1 MGQPMRALLLLLGA
15 GLWSSTSPAAASEGP
30 QISGFVKPALSVKY
44 RPVAVPAQQLQVGF
58 EETQGGLRL
67 EETGRRLDYHLYL
80 YLTGE
85 TIQVLTRA
93 IPLDTDNDGNADKIF
108 TLTTNAAK
116 NLLREAWVNWNFNEG
131 VKLKIGR
138 MAVPF
143 TSQAQ
148 SPDTELMFPNRA
160 SPNAVFLGQRD
171 IGALASVTPQSETVS
186 LQAGVF
192 NGTGSGVGEVSQTGV
207 LYALRFDLA
216 PLGPFSQDETGATQD
231 PWKIGW
237 GIGLVFRPYT
247 LYDSAG
253 YPSSGVVDT
262 RATTSFRITG
272 RNIHFLAE
280 ALARYTTDTLTDRP
294 LIDYGA
300 FGQFG
305 YYTRAGIEPV
315 VRLGWV
321 NEDTSFSAQQVYWG
335 EAGLNIYLPEPNVAA
350 QPARLGVHYTNEY
363 RYTEREMAHGA
374 SAQLLVYF

>member
-1 MGQPMRALLLLLGA
+1 MKPLLPLLTLGA
-15 GLWSSTSPAAASEGP
+15 LGTATPAQAFGGP
-30 QISGFVKPALSVKY
+30 QISGFVKPTLSLKY
-44 RPVAVPAQQLQVGF
+44 RPVAVPAEQFQVGF

-67 EETGRRLDYHLYL
+67 EEDGRRLDYHLYL

-85 TIQVLTRA
+85 TVNVLTRA

-108 TLTTNAAK
+108 TQSTSAAK
-116 NLLREAWVNWNFNEG
+116 NLLREAWVRWNFTEG
-131 VKLKIGR
+131 VKLKLGR

-148 SPDTELMFPNRA
+148 APDTELMFPNRA

-171 IGALASVTPQSETVS
+171 IGALATLTPQSERVS
-186 LQAGVF
+186 LQGGVF
-192 NGTGSGVGEVSQTGV
+192 NGTGAGVGEVSQTGI
-207 LYALRFDLA
+207 LYAFRLDVV
-216 PLGPFSQDETGATQD
+216 PLGPFSRVETGATQD

-237 GIGLVFRPYT
+237 GIGLAIRPYT
-247 LYDSAG
+247 LYDSSG

-272 RNIHFLAE
+272 RNLHFLAE

-300 FGQFG
+300 FGQVG
-305 YYTRAGIEPV
+305 YYTRAGVEPV
-315 VRLGWV
+315 FRFGWV
-321 NEDTSFSAQQVYWG
+321 SEDTTFSTQQIYWG
-335 EAGLNIYLPEPNVAA
+335 EAGINVYLPESSVDAK
-350 QPARLGVHYTNEY
+350 PARLGLHYTNEY

-374 SAQLLVYF
+374 SVQLLVYF